1 MLNDRE
7 QIPSQPVDLILKC
20 QLYNLPPQSYNVGL
34 QKNISKKEF
43 LTCIYNSTVI
53 DKYQVFFFFFFKNKA
68 LADKMKSWQQ
78 IRQKRERDLSPLFL
92 FIYLFFYGGIRSQKN
107 LKNIKSRCLILEAEV
122 LAKDVHPLSFGLTVV
137 VINSLCFEINT
148 TTVCHELFGLNS
160 SGDLQTLNSSL
171 PFEM

>member
-1 MLNDRE
+1 
-7 QIPSQPVDLILKC
+7 
-20 QLYNLPPQSYNVGL
+20 
-34 QKNISKKEF
+34 
-43 LTCIYNSTVI
+43 
-53 DKYQVFFFFFFKNKA
+53 
-68 LADKMKSWQQ
+68 MKSWQQ

-137 VINSLCFEINT
+137 VINSLYFEINS